1 MHGLTDQSRTQR
13 QRFETYG
20 AAAKDLGLRP
30 PEDRVLFDANR
41 ARLGEV
47 EAQLGAQ
54 SDELQDGRTRWAITR
69 TEQTARLAEIG
80 AELRSLQ
87 SRPNLLPLPQLE
99 LRRRLCDGTGITEA
113 ALPYAGELLRVR
125 DGEGAWEG
133 AAERTLH
140 GFALSLLVPAEHY
153 AAVSSWVDA
162 NNLRGRLVYLRIG
175 ESPAARAAEAGHAGR
190 EDRHQAGHAVPQL
203 PAG

>member
-1 MHGLTDQSRTQR
+1 MGCRTTGTELT
-13 QRFETYG
+13 
-20 AAAKDLGLRP
+20 
-30 PEDRVLFDANR
+30 
-41 ARLGEV
+41 
-47 EAQLGAQ
+47 
-54 SDELQDGRTRWAITR
+54 ITR
-69 TEQTARLAEIG
+69 TELTGRVAEIG

-99 LRRRLCDGTGITEA
+99 LRRRLCDGTGIAEA
-113 ALPYAGELLRVR
+113 ELPYAGELLRVR

-175 ESPAARAAEAGHAGR
+175 ESPAAEAGRGRDAGR
-190 EDRHQAGHAVPQL
+190 QDRHQAGHAVPRL